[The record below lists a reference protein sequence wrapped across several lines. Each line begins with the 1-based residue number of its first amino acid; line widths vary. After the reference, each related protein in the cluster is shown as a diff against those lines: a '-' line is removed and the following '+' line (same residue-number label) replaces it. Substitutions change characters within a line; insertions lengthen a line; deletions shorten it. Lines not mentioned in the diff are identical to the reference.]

1 MMVFAP
7 TPLLIETG
15 PQEEHHPNAVLV
27 GPPSPAVLREIGF
40 GENGYTEQTIG
51 LDLVKEAE
59 IKPVQEDLRINPP
72 QKFDL
77 ARVVRVF
84 NAHIEFVEFKLVGT
98 AIDRKT
104 VPIPSWL
111 IGLAGDERTENLLK
125 ASFQVVD
132 HTDTLSGKDLEHDK
146 ELIVRAFLKP
156 LYGYGNAILRTQKDE
171 FEKAVNKLRDNVN
184 IFRKKIQ
191 SDLQKAMDKNR
202 ELLRQALLPSLLK
215 NPPNQWRKSDGSV
228 PDDNVLTQWLDDEL
242 RGAFGTAEKLIGKM
256 EVRLLYKAVTYESLT
271 DSKFIEVAKEAFP
284 SLESLLDESR
294 AVAGMVE

>member
-1 MMVFAP
+1 
-7 TPLLIETG
+7 
-15 PQEEHHPNAVLV
+15 
-27 GPPSPAVLREIGF
+27 
-40 GENGYTEQTIG
+40 
-51 LDLVKEAE
+51 
-59 IKPVQEDLRINPP
+59 
-72 QKFDL
+72 
-77 ARVVRVF
+77 VF

-228 PDDNVLTQWLDDEL
+228 PDDNVLTQWLDDES